1 MIAHSS
7 SSRSNMATKQV
18 LKRLADGEFH
28 SGQALADEW
37 GVSRTAVWK
46 QVESLTGVGL
56 DVERVRGKGYRLK
69 GGLELLDQ
77 GLITAELDAPARAQL
92 CELQLLDHTDSTN
105 AELQRDSA
113 PMAGAR
119 VCLAEYQS
127 AGRGRRGRQ
136 WLSPYGSNIYCSV
149 AWTFEG
155 GAEVLEG
162 LSLAVGVILC
172 DALMAC
178 GVEGLALKWP
188 NDLLLQGRK
197 LAGVLVEV
205 QGDLDGPVTAIIG
218 VGVNVRMPESIRGG
232 IDQPWSDLSNESGAS
247 RNRVIGRY
255 LNGLLPALANYE
267 AGGFEPWHSRWLALD
282 AYADAPVMVHSGN
295 QRTAGIAR
303 GVDGRGALRLETGA
317 GIETLY
323 GGEVSLRPAP

>member
-1 MIAHSS
+1 
-7 SSRSNMATKQV
+7 MATKQV

-56 DVERVRGKGYRLK
+56 EVERVRGKGYRLK

-77 GLITAELDAPARAQL
+77 GLITAELDAPAQSQL
-92 CELQLLDHTDSTN
+92 CDLQVLDQTDSTN
-105 AELQRDSA
+105 AVLQRDSA
-113 PMAGAR
+113 TAVGAR

-136 WLSPYGSNIYCSV
+136 WLSPYGSNVYCSV
-149 AWTFEG
+149 AWTFDG

-162 LSLAVGVILC
+162 LSLAVGVILS
-172 DALMAC
+172 DALAAC
-178 GVEGLALKWP
+178 GVQGLALKWP
-188 NDLLLQGRK
+188 NDLLLHGRK

-205 QGDLDGPVTAIIG
+205 QGDLAGPVTAIIG
-218 VGVNVRMPESIRGG
+218 VGVNVCIPESVSGG
-232 IDQPWSDLSNESGAS
+232 IDQPWADLSSETEVS
-247 RNRVIGRY
+247 RNRIIGRY
-255 LNGLLPALANYE
+255 LNALLPALANYE

-282 AYADAPVMVHSGN
+282 AYANAPVVVQSGN

-303 GVDGRGALRLETGA
+303 GVDARGALRLETGT